1 MTQAYDKVGMVVQGG
16 LREMCSVVDQGIHI
30 KEATRNLLAAILLSP
45 PIFKQFRSFFS
56 DSCSGLLGWIVV
68 PLSLGKE

>member
-1 MTQAYDKVGMVVQGG
+1 
-16 LREMCSVVDQGIHI
+16 MCSVVDQGIHI

-68 PLSLGKE
+68 SLFLGKE